1 MQRDFSYICDGTD
14 VQADWRRNCT
24 YSRARHIHFV
34 GFFNVPVQAQT
45 RGQPFIRL
53 FRETT
58 QFNRLLR
65 HTGGTADVLS
75 SSPRGQVNVISE
87 FMPLVFIEHCNL
99 DISVEGVEKLLRNLN
114 VSKASGPDNIPNTIL
129 KTCSTQLAPA
139 VTHIFNLSVNTG
151 TLPEDWKNADIT
163 PIFKKGN
170 KHEAANYRPVSLT
183 SVCCKT
189 LEHII
194 CRHILNHLDEHR
206 ILTKLQHGFR
216 SGHSCESQLV
226 ITMED
231 IMCKYDQ
238 KKQVDLVI
246 LDFSKAFDTVPHRK
260 LLHKLKNYG
269 VRGNILRWI
278 SSFLMDRHQRVV
290 VEGEVSSKCTVD
302 SGVPQGTVLGPL
314 LFLCHINDLPLSVS
328 SQVRLFADDCLLYRE
343 INSHSDH
350 IALQED
356 LKSLECWAKQW
367 GMKFNATKCYLMSIH
382 RSKTPSTYLYSLNN
396 HILQQMQDNPY
407 LGAQIS
413 ENLKWTTHI
422 NKVCNRANSILGFIR
437 RNLKHSDRNFKE
449 TAYVSLVRSV
459 LDYASVVWDPYT
471 KKDIDKIE
479 GIQRRAARFVMNDYS
494 RRSSVTEMMRQLK
507 WTPLAERRRTQRLTF
522 FYKIIHDLVA
532 VPADSLHIQR
542 NQRNQRHAH
551 SKSVKVISCTT
562 DIYKNSFVPRTI
574 LDWNALPE
582 ETVNAKKVEEFKSAL
597 QDSHQC
603 D

>member
-1 MQRDFSYICDGTD
+1 M
-14 VQADWRRNCT
+14 
-24 YSRARHIHFV
+24 
-34 GFFNVPVQAQT
+34 
-45 RGQPFIRL
+45 
-53 FRETT
+53 
-58 QFNRLLR
+58 
-65 HTGGTADVLS
+65 
-75 SSPRGQVNVISE
+75 
-87 FMPLVFIEHCNL
+87 
-99 DISVEGVEKLLRNLN
+99 EGVEKLLRNLN

-151 TLPEDWKNADIT
+151 TLPEVWKNADIT

-290 VEGEVSSKCTVD
+290 VKGEVSSKCTVD

-328 SQVRLFADDCLLYRE
+328 SQVGLFADDCLLYRE

-367 GMKFNATKCYLMSIH
+367 GMKFNATKCYMMSI
-382 RSKTPSTYLYSLNN
+382 
-396 HILQQMQDNPY
+396 
-407 LGAQIS
+407 
-413 ENLKWTTHI
+413 
-422 NKVCNRANSILGFIR
+422 
-437 RNLKHSDRNFKE
+437 
-449 TAYVSLVRSV
+449 
-459 LDYASVVWDPYT
+459 
-471 KKDIDKIE
+471 
-479 GIQRRAARFVMNDYS
+479 
-494 RRSSVTEMMRQLK
+494 
-507 WTPLAERRRTQRLTF
+507 
-522 FYKIIHDLVA
+522 
-532 VPADSLHIQR
+532 
-542 NQRNQRHAH
+542 
-551 SKSVKVISCTT
+551 
-562 DIYKNSFVPRTI
+562 
-574 LDWNALPE
+574 
-582 ETVNAKKVEEFKSAL
+582 
-597 QDSHQC
+597 
-603 D
+603 